1 MKYELISGREFNKAL
16 SRIRLVELQLIEFT
30 DEAAPKGVELKDLS
44 NDGDGSIVG
53 WIKDGTYKVSTQTKG
68 QKVIFNEDCKKM
80 FADFWQL
87 KNTHFFMVDASIVK
101 NMSGMFA
108 YCKSLTELDLS
119 NFDTSKVTDMHEM
132 FAWCYNLRKI
142 DISYFNIS
150 KVKNKNGMFCGC
162 RALKHPDFIS
172 YK

>member
-68 QKVIFNEDCKKM
+68 KKSSLM
-80 FADFWQL
+80 
-87 KNTHFFMVDASIVK
+87 KIV
-101 NMSGMFA
+101 NL
-108 YCKSLTELDLS
+108 CSL
-119 NFDTSKVTDMHEM
+119 
-132 FAWCYNLRKI
+132 AG
-142 DISYFNIS
+142 NI
-150 KVKNKNGMFCGC
+150 
-162 RALKHPDFIS
+162 
-172 YK
+172 